1 MFDDFGGS
9 PPMPAVPPAVPPPP
23 PPPPLPPLAQTVSA
37 PADEAQAK
45 ARAQTRRTGRDQNVY
60 TSPLGVVT
68 PGRNIARK
76 TLLGT

>member
-1 MFDDFGGS
+1 MFDDFGGA
-9 PPMPAVPPAVPPPP
+9 PPMPNIPPATPPP

-45 ARAQTRRTGRDQNVY
+45 AKSQTRGTGREQNVY

-68 PGRNIARK
+68 PGRNISRK
-76 TLLGT
+76 TLLGG

>member
-1 MFDDFGGS
+1 
-9 PPMPAVPPAVPPPP
+9 MPNIPPATPPP

-45 ARAQTRRTGRDQNVY
+45 AKSQTRGTGREQNVY

-68 PGRNIARK
+68 PGRNISRK
-76 TLLGT
+76 TLLGG